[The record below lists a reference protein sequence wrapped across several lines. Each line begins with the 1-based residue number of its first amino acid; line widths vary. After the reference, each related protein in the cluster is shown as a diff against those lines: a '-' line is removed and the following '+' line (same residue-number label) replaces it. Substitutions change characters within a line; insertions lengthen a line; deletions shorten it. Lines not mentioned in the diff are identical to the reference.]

1 MAELTF
7 LKKKEGVP
15 IARNSFIQLTKL
27 SNVKGRITYIS
38 SHAKQENLY
47 AVYETTERK
56 FWRELAKCNQEEF
69 AKSGTEG
76 KCIEARE
83 LIIALPESFVEYS
96 PDRLLRLFTEHFK
109 QNYGTECIAALHH
122 NKRKTNYHIHL
133 IFAERRLLE
142 EPIIKIASRNMFYD
156 ENGKHVRTKK
166 EILGEDGETREG
178 CHVVKKSE
186 IYEKKLFTVK
196 DERFKSNF
204 FLDEVKHSYT
214 DLINLYV
221 KDEKQKLQVFQRGSV
236 YLATKKIGKRNPKAS
251 EIEADNRKRQEWNR
265 AVDMALI
272 SGIPEPQIM
281 EVKQKRISE
290 PIESAISRKGREP
303 NLFAK
308 VVTMAIEALELLIES
323 VLVKKYKESLEQKEQ
338 LQKTDASDMET
349 IMPETERTEVEI
361 KESVERQPESKQ
373 PEMTRLASKY
383 PRFYKIYNEL
393 EQQNNAIYKKEKQ
406 RSAKKKEL
414 SEIKGWFKGRKKKE
428 LQEEIDDLTSQIRN
442 MKDYLPKS
450 VQKVGYRNVQEFL
463 KDFQT
468 AKSEYRQYQKA
479 IAQWKQET
487 GKEPEPQPHGVRA
500 KLAANRKKIE
510 QEQKNTQRTRS
521 QNQDRGA
528 R

>member
-1 MAELTF
+1 
-7 LKKKEGVP
+7 
-15 IARNSFIQLTKL
+15 
-27 SNVKGRITYIS
+27 
-38 SHAKQENLY
+38 
-47 AVYETTERK
+47 
-56 FWRELAKCNQEEF
+56 
-69 AKSGTEG
+69 
-76 KCIEARE
+76 
-83 LIIALPESFVEYS
+83 
-96 PDRLLRLFTEHFK
+96 
-109 QNYGTECIAALHH
+109 
-122 NKRKTNYHIHL
+122 
-133 IFAERRLLE
+133 
-142 EPIIKIASRNMFYD
+142 MFYD

-178 CHVVKKSE
+178 CHVVKKGE

-281 EVKQKRISE
+281 EVKQKRNSE

-349 IMPETERTEVEI
+349 IMPETERTEAEI
-361 KESVERQPESKQ
+361 NEPVERLPEPKQ
-373 PEMTRLASKY
+373 PEMTRMASKY

-479 IAQWKQET
+479 IAQWQQET
-487 GKEPEPQPHGVRA
+487 VKEPEPQPHGVRA

-521 QNQDRGA
+521 QNQDRGV

>member
-1 MAELTF
+1 M
-7 LKKKEGVP
+7 P

-83 LIIALPESFVEYS
+83 LIIALPESFVEYP
-96 PDRLLRLFTEHFK
+96 PDRLLKLFTEHFK

-133 IFAERRLLE
+133 IFAERKLLA

-166 EILGEDGETREG
+166 EILGEDGKIREG
-178 CHVVKKSE
+178 CHVVKKGE

-196 DERFKSNF
+196 DERFKSNS
-204 FLDEVKHSYT
+204 FLDEVKRSYT

-236 YLATKKIGKRNPKAS
+236 YLATKKIGKRNPKAPA
-251 EIEADNRKRQEWNR
+251 IVADTRKRQEWNR

-290 PIESAISRKGREP
+290 PIKSAISRKGRKP

-308 VVTMAIEALELLIES
+308 VVTMAIEALELMIES
-323 VLVKKYKESLEQKEQ
+323 VLVKKYKESLEQKEE
-338 LQKTDASDMET
+338 LQKTDASEMQT
-349 IMPETERTEVEI
+349 VMPETERTEAEI
-361 KESVERQPESKQ
+361 NEPVERLPEPKQ
-373 PEMTRLASKY
+373 PEMTRMASKY

-428 LQEEIDDLTSQIRN
+428 LQEEIDDMASQIRN
-442 MKDYLPKS
+442 MKDYLPKI
-450 VQKVGYRNVQEFL
+450 VQKVGYRSIQEFL
-463 KDFQT
+463 KDFKT
-468 AKSEYRQYQKA
+468 AKSEHSQYQKA
-479 IAQWKQET
+479 IAQWQQET
-487 GKEPEPQPHGVRA
+487 VKEPEPQPHGVRA

-521 QNQDRGA
+521 QNQDRGV